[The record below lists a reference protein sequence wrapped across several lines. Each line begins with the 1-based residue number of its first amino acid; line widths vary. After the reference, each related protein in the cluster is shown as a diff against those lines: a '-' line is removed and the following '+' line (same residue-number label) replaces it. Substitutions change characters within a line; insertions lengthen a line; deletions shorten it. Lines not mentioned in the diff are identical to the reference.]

1 MYCNLAK
8 LIQFKATPGKE
19 TLSKDHSAP
28 QKPYPILCHVLY
40 SLNMGVPSP
49 PGPCLSCMSCG
60 LCRCVCMGWHR
71 GESAR
76 LPPTWPRFNSW
87 TRCHMWVVFV
97 VGSLLAP
104 GGFSP
109 GTPVFPSPQKTAF
122 LNSGIKGPRVC
133 QLQDCYMLPL
143 SKSIYFFMCDT

>member
-19 TLSKDHSAP
+19 TLSKNHSAP
-28 QKPYPILCHVLY
+28 Q
-40 SLNMGVPSP
+40 
-49 PGPCLSCMSCG
+49 
-60 LCRCVCMGWHR
+60 
-71 GESAR
+71 
-76 LPPTWPRFNSW
+76 W
-87 TRCHMWVVFV
+87 TRCHMWVEFV

-104 GGFSP
+104 GGFSL

-122 LNSGIKGPRVC
+122 LNSGIKGPQVC

-143 SKSIYFFMCDT
+143 SNKVNLFFYV